1 MHFSAVSAVIIGCVH
16 VLESE
21 LKVDITSCR
30 NEDKPSRMRFKC
42 MLNDPYHF
50 SLYKEYR
57 NSHFPKIS

>member
-1 MHFSAVSAVIIGCVH
+1 MHFSAVSAVILGCVH

-42 MLNDPYHF
+42 MLND
-50 SLYKEYR
+50 L
-57 NSHFPKIS
+57 NVC